1 MTKTAF
7 IGIIKCIIFGVIVL
21 KKSVSLIIS
30 IILLFNVLAVIPT
43 TVSAAPLSVYELM
56 AKFPEGKYW
65 NKKNGKSNLDGWT
78 DTPCENHKVS
88 TASCQGQ
95 CYGFAHKLARD
106 AYGSNPENWK
116 VHYSVDK
123 IKAGDVVRIG
133 NKPGG
138 RHSIF
143 VLGVN
148 ETDIIYADCNW
159 DYHCGIRWN
168 AKISKDELKSG
179 GNNALTNVKSSPGD
193 LRIFNGSQGATDIE
207 AVRDIVFYYN
217 EASSDYWWDTMLKGP
232 MINSNGNLSMSTE
245 EVKDFSSVFRFTRQ
259 ADGSYVIQ
267 SMIDKKALTASGN
280 SVGSAVTLSDY
291 NGSAMQKW
299 FVFEDSYG
307 QWAIKSSTSD
317 YVIDL
322 NYNKT
327 KQIKLNKYSYSSSQ
341 MLWTQSY
348 WYDLPNISCSTNKDG
363 TARFYKN
370 SWFETDLDCKM
381 QIKKVG
387 GEVVYTGEIPSSEG
401 VTLTLDPGKYEVKSV
416 FKTVFGDEYSSD
428 VTNFTILDYTY
439 DFNDDYSGYVIL
451 SYRAKDKNV
460 TVPSVIGEHTVV
472 EIAEKAFYGNEIITS
487 VTIPSSVK
495 TIGNEAFADCTSLV
509 NVTLNEG
516 VKTLSDYAFANC
528 DSLQSV
534 RMPDSIK
541 EIGKE
546 VFTPNENLT
555 VYCSFKSLADVYFS
569 ANGIAVD
576 VSGKVLASGDYNFDG
591 KTTVADARGI
601 VVAIAKQADFTA
613 EQIKVGDMNFDGK
626 ITVADARKIVKQL
639 AS

>member
-1 MTKTAF
+1 M
-7 IGIIKCIIFGVIVL
+7 IIL
-21 KKSVSLIIS
+21 KKLVSLVIS
-30 IILLFNVLAVIPT
+30 IILLLNVLAVIPT
-43 TVSAAPLSVYELM
+43 TVSAATLSVYELM

-65 NKKNGKSNLDGWT
+65 NKKNGKSNPDGWT

-106 AYGSNPENWK
+106 AYGSNPEKWK

-148 ETDIIYADCNW
+148 ENDIIYADCNW

-168 AKISKDELKSG
+168 AKISKDELRS

-193 LRIFNGSQGATDIE
+193 LRIFNGSQGATNIDTTKD
-207 AVRDIVFYYN
+207 VVFYYN
-217 EASSDYWWDTMLKGP
+217 EGSSDYWWDTQLKGP
-232 MINSNGNLSMSTE
+232 MINSNGNLNIISETPKGVSQ
-245 EVKDFSSVFRFTRQ
+245 VFRFTRQ

-267 SMIDKKALTASGN
+267 SMVDKKALTASGN
-280 SVGSAVTLSDY
+280 SVGSAIILSDY
-291 NGSAMQKW
+291 NGSASQKW
-299 FVFEDSYG
+299 FVFEDSAG

-317 YVIDL
+317 LVIDL

-327 KQIKLNKYSYSSSQ
+327 NQIKLNKYSYSSSQ
-341 MLWTQSY
+341 MLWTETY
-348 WYDLPNISCSTNKDG
+348 WYNLPSINCATDRDG
-363 TARFYKN
+363 TAKFSKN
-370 SWFETDLDCKM
+370 SWFESDLDCKM

-387 GEVVYTGEIPSSEG
+387 GEVVYTGELPSSEG
-401 VTLTLDPGKYEVKSV
+401 VTLTFDPGKYEVKSV
-416 FKTVFGDEYSSD
+416 FKTIFGDEYSSD
-428 VTNFTILDYTY
+428 ATNFTILDYTY

-451 SYRAKDKNV
+451 SYRAKGKNV
-460 TVPSVIGEHTVV
+460 TIPSKIGEYSVL
-472 EIAEKAFYGNEIITS
+472 EIAEKAFYGNTTITS
-487 VTIPSSVK
+487 ATVPSSVK
-495 TIGNEAFADCTSLV
+495 TIGKEAFADCTSLT
-509 NVTLNEG
+509 NVTLEQG
-516 VKTLSDYAFANC
+516 VTTLSDYAFANC
-528 DSLQSV
+528 ESLQSV
-534 RMPDSIK
+534 RLPDSIA

-555 VYCSFKSLADVYFS
+555 VYCSFKSLSDVY
-569 ANGIAVD
+569 ATARGITVD
-576 VSGKVLASGDYNFDG
+576 VSGKVLASGDYNFDS
-591 KTTVADARGI
+591 KTTVADARGM

-613 EQIKVGDMNFDGK
+613 EQIKVADMNFDGK
-626 ITVADARKIVKQL
+626 ITVADVRMIVKQL